1 MSQQQMPEKIVQ
13 LAERQRRIKQQ
24 GEEVPVGELVSD
36 APVPDLKVPAH
47 YSLDAEHTFKTSLNE
62 EGEVTR
68 RIIAHSPILIT
79 RILRDIDL
87 DRESWELCWRRHGE
101 WRYQIVDRDI
111 CADSKKIVGLS
122 AYGFPVNSTN
132 ARGIVQYL
140 DEFEACNLTQLPMS
154 RVSGH
159 LGWQGK
165 DGSLGFLFG
174 HTWIPASEDGC
185 EVAFRGVDAGDE
197 QIAEGYHTAGDID
210 EWIHAL
216 APAMEHDRA
225 RLAFYV
231 AFTPVLL
238 HITKCSNFIVDFC
251 GRTSTGKTTLQRI
264 AASVVGNPDEK
275 SADSAL
281 ATWDSTRVFI
291 ERASAVVS
299 GLPVILDD
307 TKRARNGKVVA
318 DMLYTVANGRGRG
331 RGNVKGISRTG
342 TWRTVLIS
350 SGEQPAT
357 SFTNDG
363 GTRGRVL
370 EIRGLP
376 FGGNDASTRRMVERL
391 NIDLMRHYGHG
402 MPLFVRWLMKHRDS
416 WSEWADQYR
425 DSIAHY
431 ADRANDA
438 VAGRLGAYA
447 AAIDTTAALVHV
459 AFAAEGHPLPWDYS
473 DPLERLWE
481 GIVREASDPLGEE
494 EALRD
499 VMSWAMSNQQSF
511 YGRHDEVTY
520 GEPKQPN
527 GGWLGRWERGPTW
540 RCIDFVHHQLAYFLT
555 KQGYNANEIFNAWR
569 ERGWLDVP
577 AGQKGVQQRKR
588 INGQRQ
594 WFVVLKREA
603 VESIE

>member
-1 MSQQQMPEKIVQ
+1 MSEQQAPEKIVQ

-24 GEEVPVGELVSD
+24 SEEVPVGDLIGD
-36 APVPDLKVPAH
+36 PPAPDLKLPAH
-47 YSLDAEHTFKTSLNE
+47 YALDAEHTFKTSLNE

-68 RIIAHSPILIT
+68 RVIAHSPIVIT
-79 RILRDIDL
+79 QILRDIDL
-87 DRESWELCWRRHGE
+87 GRESWELAWRRHGE
-101 WRYQIVDRDI
+101 WQRQIVDRDV

-122 AYGFPVNSTN
+122 AYGFPVNSSN
-132 ARGIVQYL
+132 ARDLVQYL
-140 DEFEACNLTQLPMS
+140 AEFEACNITQLP
-154 RVSGH
+154 VSHVSSH

-174 HTWIPASEDGC
+174 HTWLSNAEGEC
-185 EVAFRGVDAGDE
+185 GVAFRGVDVGDE
-197 QIAEGYHTAGDID
+197 QLAAGYHTAGDID
-210 EWIHAL
+210 AWIRAL
-216 APAMEHDRA
+216 APAMEHHRA

-231 AFTPVLL
+231 AFTPALL
-238 HITKCSNFIVDFC
+238 HIIKCGNFVVDFC
-251 GRTSTGKTTLQRI
+251 GRTSTGKTTVQRI

-275 SADSAL
+275 AADSVL
-281 ATWDSTRVFI
+281 GTWDSTRVFV
-291 ERASAVVS
+291 ERASSVVT
-299 GLPVILDD
+299 GLPIILDD
-307 TKRARNGKVVA
+307 TKRARNGKVIA
-318 DMLYTVANGRGRG
+318 DLLYAVANGRGRG
-331 RGNVKGISRTG
+331 RGNIKGLSRTG

-370 EIRGLP
+370 EVKGLP

-402 MPLFVRWLMKHRDS
+402 MPLFVRWLMKNRDL
-416 WSEWADQYR
+416 WSDWADQYR
-425 DSIAHY
+425 DSIARY
-431 ADRANDA
+431 ADRVNDP

-473 DPLERLWE
+473 DPLEGLWD

-499 VMSWAMSNQQSF
+499 VITWAMSNQQSF
-511 YGRHDEVTY
+511 YGRHEEVAY
-520 GEPKQPN
+520 GEPKQPP
-527 GGWLGRWERGPTW
+527 GGWLGRWERGKWWT
-540 RCIDFVHHQLAYFLT
+540 CINFSHHHLAHFLT
-555 KQGYNANEIFNAWR
+555 KQGYNATEILNAWR
-569 ERGWLDVP
+569 DRGWLDVP
-577 AGQKGVQQRKR
+577 EGQKSVQRRKR
-588 INGQRQ
+588 IGDQRY

-603 VESIE
+603 VESID